1 MKRASITARF
11 FAILID
17 MLVVMFCSVMVSAA
31 ALTGFRAGAG
41 RLTFPDLFSILFLSL
56 LLSSLIS
63 LFYFTYLTME
73 GGVTIGKRVAGI
85 RVVTLTGEDS
95 PRGPGFLRSL
105 VRVLAYGLSAAFC
118 FLGFFAAFFF
128 KGRSLHDFI
137 AGTRVVTEDT
147 EEES

>member
-1 MKRASITARF
+1 MKRASISARF
-11 FAILID
+11 FAMLID
-17 MLVVMFCSVMVSAA
+17 MIIVMFSSAMVLAA

-41 RLTFPDLFSILFLSL
+41 RLTFLGLFSILFLSL
-56 LLSSLIS
+56 VLSFLIS

-73 GGVTIGKRVAGI
+73 GGMTIGKRVAGI
-85 RVVTLTGEDS
+85 RVVTLTGEGS
-95 PRGPGFLRSL
+95 SSGPGFLRSL
-105 VRVLAYGLSAAFC
+105 VRALAYGLSASFC

-147 EEES
+147 KEES